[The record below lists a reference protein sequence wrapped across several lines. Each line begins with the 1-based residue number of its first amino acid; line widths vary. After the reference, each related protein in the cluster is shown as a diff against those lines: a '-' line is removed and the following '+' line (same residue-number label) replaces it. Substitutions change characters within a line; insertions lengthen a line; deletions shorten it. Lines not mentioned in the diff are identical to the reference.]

1 MGAYFI
7 HARLFLWYTL
17 YVSFVRGGALSF
29 VRGGGINLFYY
40 IVLFGFLLLFDYSY
54 CVFICFGWNV
64 PTINIRLAK
73 GRSMFIRGFVVE
85 VV

>member
-1 MGAYFI
+1 MDAYFI

-17 YVSFVRGGALSF
+17 YVSFVRGG
-29 VRGGGINLFYY
+29 GINLFYH

-64 PTINIRLAK
+64 PVINIRLAK
-73 GRSMFIRGFVVE
+73 GRSMFIRGFVV
-85 VV
+85 VVVE